1 MERMDKM
8 YKIRRNLFETNSSST
23 HSISIVKRDVIDD
36 IEENSTI
43 VLNVDM
49 ANRIAVTQKDR
60 LYFISNVLTS
70 LVSEYFD
77 KFSSIYVEPDDKL
90 YSENIAFD
98 VLREVLKEEKNVT
111 LIYKDS
117 YNAMLYDDSIDR
129 YSFELF
135 FGIFSCKSE
144 EEYKKYVLDAKEKI
158 RNYIFG
164 DFTLES
170 KTEEW

>member
-1 MERMDKM
+1 M

-36 IEENSTI
+36 IEKNSTI

-49 ANRIAVTQKDR
+49 TDEVATTQKDR
-60 LYFISNVLTS
+60 LYFISNVLTA
-70 LVSEYFD
+70 LVDTYFD
-77 KFSSIYVEPDDKL
+77 IFSSIYVKPDDKL

-98 VLREVLKEEKNVT
+98 VLRDVLREEKNVT
-111 LIYKDS
+111 LVYKDS
-117 YNAMLYDDSIDR
+117 KNPMIYDDSKDR

-144 EEYKKYVLDAKEKI
+144 EEYKEYVLGAKEKI
-158 RNYIFG
+158 RDYIFG
-164 DFTLES
+164 NYTLKSE
-170 KTEEW
+170 TEEW